1 MIRSSHRTSRNRN
14 RNRKRIGAAVVEFA
28 VCLPI
33 IILIVFGSIEAA
45 SLLFLRQALVQAS
58 YEGVKT
64 AVRRGGDESLAILA
78 ATDVL
83 DGRSLEGFTIELEPS
98 DVSTVERGQPITMI
112 VSAPGEE
119 NSLFPFGPFRNQNV
133 VATAT
138 MVKE

>member
-1 MIRSSHRTSRNRN
+1 MIRTSKRTSSN
-14 RNRKRIGAAVVEFA
+14 RNRKRRGAAVVEFA

-33 IILIVFGSIEAA
+33 IILIVFGSIEAS

-64 AVRRGGDESLAILA
+64 AVKREGTAELGIAA
-78 ATDVL
+78 ATDVCN
-83 DGRSLEGFTIELEPS
+83 GRSLENFTIELEPS
-98 DVSTVERGQPITMI
+98 DLSSVERGQPVTIT

-133 VATAT
+133 VARAT